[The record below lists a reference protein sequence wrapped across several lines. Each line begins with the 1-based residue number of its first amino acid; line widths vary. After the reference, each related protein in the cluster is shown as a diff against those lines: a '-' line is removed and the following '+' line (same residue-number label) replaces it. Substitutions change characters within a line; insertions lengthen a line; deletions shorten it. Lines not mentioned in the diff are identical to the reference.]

1 MTSNHA
7 STVGTQLAE
16 NGRVLATLD
25 DWRAMMFILVG
36 VIIILVMLIIWDRIA
51 ASRRDAKV
59 ATALDSIA
67 ASMNSLT
74 VEVKVMSRLRKGR
87 VRRL

>member
-1 MTSNHA
+1 MTSNQPA
-7 STVGTQLAE
+7 TVGTQLAE

-25 DWRAMMFILVG
+25 DWRAMMFILTG
-36 VIIILVMLIIWDRIA
+36 VIIILVALIIWDRIA
-51 ASRRDAKV
+51 AARRDSKV

-74 VEVKVMSRLRKGR
+74 VEVKVMSRLSKEK
-87 VRRL
+87 VHRR